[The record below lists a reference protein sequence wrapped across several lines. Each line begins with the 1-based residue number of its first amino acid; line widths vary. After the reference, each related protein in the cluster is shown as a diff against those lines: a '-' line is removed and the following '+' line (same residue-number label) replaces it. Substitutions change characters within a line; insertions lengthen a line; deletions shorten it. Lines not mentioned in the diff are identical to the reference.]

1 MSVSGTS
8 LIFWDKKMIRA
19 ILGFMILFGV
29 AGTLDADHH
38 VDLILLTIIAA
49 FGTALLYSGVS
60 SIKFEE

>member
-1 MSVSGTS
+1 
-8 LIFWDKKMIRA
+8 MIRA
-19 ILGFMILFGV
+19 VLGFLILFGV

-38 VDLILLTIIAA
+38 VDLIILTIIAA